1 MAKSNVIEFKTL
13 DITLNLK
20 TTMLTD
26 ESVFTKVSNAVN
38 FLVRSAEKEVAQ
50 HRIEKI
56 SQKIADASVNEST
69 VSLTADE
76 EESWENYQAHI
87 KILDTLIKKTGY
99 DWDDWKKENEVDK
112 VFLNLLALP
121 NLPNNIAQNINLLS
135 EHQMVDLMIIAEK
148 YYNNNGKGDHVPMQ
162 NQLTHDWLAL
172 KFGGKYFKGVKIKPN
187 ATDTKKFL
195 GLFITDIKLDKDGNY
210 DFVSLWTDHKKT
222 KGVKL
227 AVNKFLAM
235 YITNRLYNNA
245 QKLQEAQEEALKE
258 VQAEQEETK

>member
-1 MAKSNVIEFKTL
+1 MTNKNIIEFKTL
-13 DITLNLK
+13 DMTLNLK
-20 TTMLTD
+20 STMLTD
-26 ESVFTKVSNAVN
+26 ESMFTKVSNAVN

-50 HRIEKI
+50 HKIEKI
-56 SQKIADASVNEST
+56 SQKIADASVNNSS

-76 EESWENYQAHI
+76 KESWDNYQAHI
-87 KILDTLIKKTGY
+87 KILDALIKKTGY
-99 DWDDWKKENEVDK
+99 NWDEWKKENEVDK
-112 VFLNLLALP
+112 VFMSLVALP
-121 NLPNNIAQNINLLS
+121 NLPNNIAQKINLLS
-135 EHQMVDLMIIAEK
+135 ETQMVNLMMIAEK
-148 YYNNNGKGDHVPMQ
+148 YYNSNGKGDYVPMQ
-162 NQLTHDWLAL
+162 NQLAADWLAL

-210 DFVSLWTDHKKT
+210 DFVSLWADHKKT
-222 KGVKL
+222 KGAKL

-258 VQAEQEETK
+258 VQKGQEESK